1 VSARPPLSFSHSTLS
16 RSAASGRRLACG
28 IALLFLV
35 ATPGRAL
42 LRFNDGLDQIHVI
55 GTAALGW
62 SSNIFSSQNGSSD
75 TTYNASLNL
84 EYRRRAGYIGVN
96 AGLGWDF
103 GRFQKFTSENFANP
117 HASLEFTKD
126 FGRSTGSLLLKAAK
140 QSSTDS
146 AANVRTQSKS
156 YDAELG
162 WKYPVNDHYTFSGTF
177 ARTQLDYI
185 NNVALVGLVSYL
197 VSLDVFRAYSEERDY
212 FGGYRI
218 RLSDSTAGSSSVDHN
233 FSLGVS
239 GLVIPKVSGSLRLG
253 YQLRQ
258 SRASGTAATST
269 FHGLSAASTVS
280 YAPNRKLVFTGQLSK
295 DFSTTS
301 TDISTDTIAANLNAS
316 YAYNAKFSVF
326 ADVGGGMNRF
336 LGALGAG
343 RRDYYFTWGFGANWT
358 QSDRFKA
365 SLSYDWFHNWSNVAR
380 ADFTRQG
387 LSLTLTSR
395 W

>member
-1 VSARPPLSFSHSTLS
+1 VIRPSKFRPAPT
-16 RSAASGRRLACG
+16 RSAACGRRLAAWAA
-28 IALLFLV
+28 ALLLAV
-35 ATPGRAL
+35 APGRAL
-42 LRFNDGLDQIHVI
+42 LRFNDGLDQIHVT

-62 SSNIFSSQNGSSD
+62 SSNIFSSQVASAD
-75 TTYNASLNL
+75 TTYNATLDL
-84 EYRRRAGYIGVN
+84 EYKRRAGYIGVN

-117 HASLEFTKD
+117 HASLELTKD
-126 FGRSTGSLLLKAAK
+126 FGRTTGSLLLKAAR
-140 QSSTDS
+140 QSNTDS

-162 WKYPVNDHYTFSGTF
+162 WKYPVNERYTFSGTF
-177 ARTQLDYI
+177 NRSQLDYL
-185 NNVALVGLVSYL
+185 NNTALVGLVSYL

-212 FGGYRI
+212 FGGYRF

-239 GLVIPKVSGSLRLG
+239 GKIIPKVSGSLRLG
-253 YQLRQ
+253 FQLRQ
-258 SRASGTAATST
+258 SNATGTIPASEFTGI
-269 FHGLSAASTVS
+269 SAASTLS
-280 YAPNRKLVFTGQLSK
+280 YAPNKRLSFTGQISK

-301 TDISTDTIAANLNAS
+301 TDISTDSLAVDLNAT
-316 YAYNAKFSVF
+316 YAYNARFSF
-326 ADVGGGMNRF
+326 NATGGGGINRF

-343 RRDYYFTWGFGANWT
+343 RRDYDLTWGLGASWT
-358 QSDRFKA
+358 QNDHFKA
-365 SLSYDWFHNWSNVAR
+365 TISYDWFRNWSNVSR

-387 LSLTLTSR
+387 ITLTLTSR